1 MTHPHTP
8 VVVLVAPQLGE
19 NIGMVARAMLN
30 FGLTDLRLVSP
41 RGGWPNP
48 SAGPAS
54 AGADQVL
61 DQATVYDDIPS
72 SVGDCNRVFTT
83 AMTVRRMLKDVI
95 TPAEAVRQTLALPSV
110 TARTAWIFGPERTGL
125 YSGEVAMGDSVISI
139 PTNPAFGSLNLAMAM
154 TVMGYEWMRQTT
166 DQPPL
171 YLGGDETGPA
181 LRHDLDGLLAHLD
194 RELSAR
200 DYFFPEHR
208 ASTMR
213 QNVRSIFQRL
223 TLTAA
228 EVRTLRGI
236 VKSLSGPEKRIC
248 KGDSG

>member
-1 MTHPHTP
+1 MTQKTAP

-30 FGLTDLRLVSP
+30 FGLTELRLVSP
-41 RGGWPNP
+41 RNGWPNP
-48 SAGPAS
+48 AAGPAS

-61 DQATVYDDIPS
+61 NEATVYDDIS
-72 SVGDCNRVFTT
+72 TSVADCNRVFTT

-95 TPAEAVRQTLALPSV
+95 TPAEAVRQALALPAS
-110 TARTAWIFGPERTGL
+110 TARTAWVFGPERTGL

-139 PTNPAFGSLNLAMAM
+139 PTNSDFGSLNLAMAM

-166 DQPPL
+166 DQPAR
-171 YLGGDETGPA
+171 YLAGDETGPA
-181 LRHDLDGLLAHLD
+181 LRYDLDGLLAHLD
-194 RELSAR
+194 TELTVRE
-200 DYFFPEHR
+200 YFFPEHR
-208 ASTMR
+208 AATMR

-228 EVRTLRGI
+228 EVRTMRGV
-236 VKSLSGPEKRIC
+236 VKSLASPEQRIS
-248 KGDSG
+248 KG